1 MDWSKPEA
9 ICAFAKLYPDK
20 APAILFP
27 WTAFGTV
34 NVGVPRKLTMKFPI
48 TLVQCKDSAGA
59 VVPNKYAVGFA
70 LWPTM
75 VSAFQYT
82 NALTNGAAPGVP
94 GYIPAAWT
102 PQNLISSATLL
113 NFCDSYQINAMCL
126 RLLNNTPGA
135 TSGASAITLQRSYAE
150 IVTGGTRLDVYGID
164 PVAREVV
171 CGPNSDTCVAW
182 KQQSV
187 WDPQARIPTDTPIA
201 GHTGICWSVL
211 SSQPQDLMAE
221 VTVLWQFRPIST
233 NAQFITPVQT
243 TASVAGVSTAVQAV
257 SNPANAMGNPQ
268 TPMERESTISK
279 VVSGLGLAY
288 KNFQSGNWMGLI
300 GQGVDLIKGLFTS
313 SKVAHLVRRLEHDPE
328 LEEHLRDAV
337 KNGEVPSD
345 LAELWL
351 KLNQYEM
358 KAEAKDGEM
367 LAVHIRLP
375 SKSIWTRKYQN
386 VSSNPF
392 MEAKTDRVT
401 LLNGRPLLEIV
412 DGMKE
417 VKEETPSEPEELITP
432 ESLASLDTNDPKQ
445 ALDWLN
451 KHPNST
457 FVVRPNYM
465 TLTANH

>member
-1 MDWSKPEA
+1 
-9 ICAFAKLYPDK
+9 
-20 APAILFP
+20 
-27 WTAFGTV
+27 
-34 NVGVPRKLTMKFPI
+34 
-48 TLVQCKDSAGA
+48 
-59 VVPNKYAVGFA
+59 
-70 LWPTM
+70 
-75 VSAFQYT
+75 
-82 NALTNGAAPGVP
+82 
-94 GYIPAAWT
+94 
-102 PQNLISSATLL
+102 
-113 NFCDSYQINAMCL
+113 
-126 RLLNNTPGA
+126 
-135 TSGASAITLQRSYAE
+135 
-150 IVTGGTRLDVYGID
+150 
-164 PVAREVV
+164 
-171 CGPNSDTCVAW
+171 
-182 KQQSV
+182 
-187 WDPQARIPTDTPIA
+187 
-201 GHTGICWSVL
+201 
-211 SSQPQDLMAE
+211 MAE